1 MPEIPEVRIPEI
13 RIREINI
20 PEIPEYLTNAS
31 FSIPSV
37 PPVVLEIGIPIVDVP
52 GCVEAHETNNPKN
65 NQIVSDDPK
74 GVKTF
79 CDAGIPSYNPID
91 FNAADHIQSPVVPV
105 PPYKPPEP
113 PKDFPINSIPK
124 PTIVK
129 PSVVQQVEEVPLP
142 EPEIPWQEKY
152 LPTPEAA
159 TTTAAIAL
167 VATTSALVAK
177 PLADI
182 LLRVIKPTVKKIVK
196 KIASIRGKESPV
208 LSVAE
213 RRAEQRDRNQA
224 IKDLRSVLKRKG

>member
-1 MPEIPEVRIPEI
+1 MPDINIPQIRVR
-13 RIREINI
+13 RIDI
-20 PEIPEYLTNAS
+20 PEIPEWLTDAS
-31 FSIPSV
+31 LSIPSV

-52 GCVEAHETNNPKN
+52 GCVEVHETNNPKN

-91 FNAADHIQSPVVPV
+91 FNAEDHIQTPIAPV
-105 PPYKPPEP
+105 PPYKAPEP
-113 PKDFPINSIPK
+113 PKDLPINSIPK

-129 PSVVQQVEEVPLP
+129 PPVVQKVEEVPLP
-142 EPEIPWQEKY
+142 KPEIPWQEKY
-152 LPTPEAA
+152 LPAPEAA

-196 KIASIRGKESPV
+196 KIAAIRGKQSPV

-224 IKDLRSVLKRKG
+224 IKELRSVLKRKG

>member
-1 MPEIPEVRIPEI
+1 MSEIPEINIPEI

-31 FSIPSV
+31 LSIPSV

-52 GCVEAHETNNPKN
+52 GCVEVHETNNPKN

-79 CDAGIPSYNPID
+79 CDAGIPSYDPID
-91 FNAADHIQSPVVPV
+91 FNAADHIQSPVAPV

-196 KIASIRGKESPV
+196 KIAAIRGKESPV

-224 IKDLRSVLKRKG
+224 IKELRSVLKRKG